1 MSIAAY
7 KYHMHYNMHVYL
19 DSTRF
24 VITNFVLR
32 DGSLPL
38 PNPPNG

>member
-1 MSIAAY
+1 MLQICVTLY
-7 KYHMHYNMHVYL
+7 CTYN
-19 DSTRF
+19 STGFTEF
-24 VITNFVLR
+24 VITSSMLR